1 MYLNWE
7 VFNTAMIHWK
17 FLKSIHKLLLLLLRL
32 FYNNKKKKTKIKPNN
47 LTSYL
52 SPKYARKASFSLPIP
67 LNINI
72 NQILGI

>member
-32 FYNNKKKKTKIKPNN
+32 FYNNKKSKNKTNN

-52 SPKYARKASFSLPIP
+52 SRKYARKALFSLHIP

-72 NQILGI
+72 NQILRA

>member
-32 FYNNKKKKTKIKPNN
+32 FYNKKKTKIKPNN
-47 LTSYL
+47 LTSFIFT
-52 SPKYARKASFSLPIP
+52 SFSFEYKYQSDPRNLRA
-67 LNINI
+67 
-72 NQILGI
+72 

>member
-17 FLKSIHKLLLLLLRL
+17 LLKSIHKLLLLLLRL
-32 FYNNKKKKTKIKPNN
+32 FYNNKKAKIKPNN

-52 SPKYARKASFSLPIP
+52 GPKYERKASFSLPID
-67 LNINI
+67 LWI
-72 NQILGI
+72 

>member
-32 FYNNKKKKTKIKPNN
+32 FYNNKKKTKIKPNN

-72 NQILGI
+72 NQILGT